1 MGTDQ
6 LSTDGFKSVQDLSF
20 QIQIQ
25 KEATVGGTLCGMGDS
40 SNENRHSQRVTVV
53 TMNPRVRKN
62 RHSQRVTV
70 VTMNPRVRRTDEGA
84 TLRQISTALSGTQL
98 PLDHLIH
105 RYFSRF

>member
-6 LSTDGFKSVQDLSF
+6 LSTDGFKSAQDLSF

-25 KEATVGGTLCGMGDS
+25 KEATVGGS

-84 TLRQISTALSGTQL
+84 TLRQISTALSGT
-98 PLDHLIH
+98 
-105 RYFSRF
+105 